1 MALNKYIRL
10 YTSYNVWAN
19 KQLGEVAIGLE
30 DFDFDAEVTS
40 SFKSIRKTFLHIWD
54 AEYIWLSRIQELPP
68 KNIPS
73 KFFTGTKDGLIKQM
87 LDTSGAFDEMAACQ
101 DILSLE
107 KMIEYKLMNGDSGRS
122 KIYESIM
129 HCMNHSTYHRGQL
142 VTLFRQ
148 AGVKTIPSTDLIQFT
163 RILQKNK
170 MTHY

>member
-30 DFDFDAEVTS
+30 DFDFDAEVNS
-40 SFKSIRKTFLHIWD
+40 SFTSIRKTFLHIWD
-54 AEYIWLSRIQELPP
+54 AEYIWLSRIQELPL

-73 KFFTGTKDGLIKQM
+73 KFFTGTKDGLIKQL
-87 LDTSGAFDEMAACQ
+87 LDTSSAFDEMAACQ

-107 KMIEYKLMNGDSGRS
+107 RVIEFKLLNGDSNRS
-122 KIYESIM
+122 KIYEAIM

-148 AGVKTIPSTDLIQFT
+148 AGIKIIPSTDLMKFT
-163 RILQKNK
+163 RLQQTNK
-170 MTHY
+170 MSQS